1 MKLFP
6 VLLAMAICAPAAAE
20 AQSIAGTWTASYPR
34 AVRNIN
40 GVQDAEIGTAVV
52 TLEVKGDS
60 VFGTWLTQNTPNP
73 AKPRALKG
81 TFANGKLSLVAEA
94 MEATVRRGGE
104 TSTGQTISMIGYFE
118 AELKDGKLEG
128 TMRNESTDG
137 TVRNGP
143 LNWSATREA
152 SGK

>member
-1 MKLFP
+1 MKLLTI
-6 VLLAMAICAPAAAE
+6 LLASALVAPAAAD
-20 AQSIAGTWTASYPR
+20 AQDIAGQWMASYPR

-40 GVQDAEIGTAVV
+40 GVQNAEMGTAIV

-60 VFGTWLTQNTPNP
+60 VFGTWLAQNTPNA

-81 TFANGKLSLVAEA
+81 TFTNGKLNLVAEA

-104 TSTGQTISMIGYFE
+104 MNTGETVRMIGYFE
-118 AELKDGKLEG
+118 AELKDGALEG

-137 TVRNGP
+137 MVRNGP
-143 LNWSATREA
+143 LKWTAKRDT
-152 SGK
+152 K